1 MQRVEERSISEIRF
15 ASSGGRGS
23 WEVFIVEKIF
33 QLNFGR
39 QNGVY

>member
-1 MQRVEERSISEIRF
+1 MQRVEEQSISEIRF
-15 ASSGGRGS
+15 ASSGGKGN

-33 QLNFGR
+33 QLHFGG